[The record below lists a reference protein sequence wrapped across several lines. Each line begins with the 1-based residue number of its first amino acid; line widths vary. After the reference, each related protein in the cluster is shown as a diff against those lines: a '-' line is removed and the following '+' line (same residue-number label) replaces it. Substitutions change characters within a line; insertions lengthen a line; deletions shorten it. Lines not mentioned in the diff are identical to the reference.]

1 MKKTL
6 TLTLIVSLVLFGF
19 GNFIIDAQ
27 GVNSEIRPGELNRD
41 TENKLTYQQ
50 IYQGAQDIVDVNK
63 KQAAQIKILLNEYFN
78 EREELISNLDY
89 QQAELR
95 QMILTNAVNQDNQ
108 VINEEIVNTNNQLV
122 TLRNEYLRKLRDVL
136 NEEQVETILANNYVV
151 SIGEQT
157 EVYDN
162 TQVASNVY
170 PISGLGGYN
179 RFSSQDALQN
189 FQCGINYLQRSY

>member
-63 KQAAQIKILLNEYFN
+63 NQAAQIKILLNEYFN

-162 TQVASNVY
+162 TQVASNAY
-170 PISGLGGYN
+170 PISSLGGYN
-179 RFSSQDALQN
+179 RFSQDALQN

>member
-1 MKKTL
+1 MKRTL
-6 TLTLIVSLVLFGF
+6 TLTLIISLVLFGF
-19 GNFIIDAQ
+19 GSFIIDAQ
-27 GVNSEIRPGELNRD
+27 GVNSEIRPGELNRN

-50 IYQGAQDIVDVNK
+50 IYKGAQDIVDVNK
-63 KQAAQIKILLNEYFN
+63 TQTAQIKILLNEYYN

-108 VINEEIVNTNNQLV
+108 VINEEIVNTNNKLV

-136 NEEQVETILANNYVV
+136 NEEQVETILDNNYVV
-151 SIGEQT
+151 SIGEQA

-170 PISGLGGYN
+170 PISSLGGYN
-179 RFSSQDALQN
+179 RFSQDALQN

>member
-6 TLTLIVSLVLFGF
+6 TLTLIISLVLFGF
-19 GNFIIDAQ
+19 GSFIIDAQ

-63 KQAAQIKILLNEYFN
+63 KQAAQINILLNEYFN

-136 NEEQVETILANNYVV
+136 NEKQVETILANNYVV

-170 PISGLGGYN
+170 PISSLGGYN
-179 RFSSQDALQN
+179 RFSQDALQN

>member
-1 MKKTL
+1 MKRTL
-6 TLTLIVSLVLFGF
+6 TLTLIISLVLFGF
-19 GNFIIDAQ
+19 GSFIIDAQ

-50 IYQGAQDIVDVNK
+50 IYKGAQDIVDVNK
-63 KQAAQIKILLNEYFN
+63 TQTAQIKILLNEYYN

-108 VINEEIVNTNNQLV
+108 VINEEIVNTNNKLV

-136 NEEQVETILANNYVV
+136 NEEQVETILDNNYVV
-151 SIGEQT
+151 SIGEQA

-170 PISGLGGYN
+170 PISSLGGYN
-179 RFSSQDALQN
+179 RFSQDALQN